1 LSGETWFA
9 AGSAAEVIV
18 KFNRDQCSSSGW
30 SHLSETL
37 MTSGLAGEQWGR
49 VRGGR
54 RRGINDSGDV
64 IGNVTGDGLIQPW
77 VRLAATG
84 EVFVLPSVIGHDT
97 DARAINNA
105 GVIVGSAHADH
116 GGHAV
121 IWCRR

>member
-1 LSGETWFA
+1 MFIL
-9 AGSAAEVIV
+9 
-18 KFNRDQCSSSGW
+18 
-30 SHLSETL
+30 
-37 MTSGLAGEQWGR
+37 GLVALVGDVDDIWVDWRALGR

-97 DARAINNA
+97 DTRAINNA
-105 GVIVGSAHADH
+105 GVIVGSARADH
-116 GGHAV
+116 CGHAV
-121 IWCRR
+121 ILCRR